1 VSLIHHSDH
10 RSRVNLMHARNDIS
24 INKVTH
30 GGRTFAPSNA
40 RQHRA
45 TKEDAKSL
53 GNWSQGGA
61 YDKSYDRALP
71 TEAMLAA
78 ASFHGQKQELFFVA
92 RDELGM

>member
-1 VSLIHHSDH
+1 
-10 RSRVNLMHARNDIS
+10 MHAKNDIPL
-24 INKVTH
+24 NKVTH
-30 GGRTFAPSNA
+30 GGRTFAASNA
-40 RQHRA
+40 REHRA
-45 TKEDAKSL
+45 TKEDTKCL

-92 RDELGM
+92 RDKLGTLNVAFDRY